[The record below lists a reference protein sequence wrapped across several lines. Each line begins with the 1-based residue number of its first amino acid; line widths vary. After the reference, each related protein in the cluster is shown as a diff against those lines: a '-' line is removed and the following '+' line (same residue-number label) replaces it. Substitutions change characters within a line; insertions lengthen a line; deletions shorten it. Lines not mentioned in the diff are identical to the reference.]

1 MDAVRAL
8 CLFFFLTENTFN
20 YETSIFKRI
29 VHIEWITL
37 QWPCN
42 GLLQTEAH
50 LPPGNQSPLFLFH
63 PSFPALLRSHSTET
77 AVTTAF
83 GFANDTSVSNG
94 GGLHKKTASPL
105 KKMAIILQVRHTGQ
119 LGVTNPTTSLQ
130 STFINIPENTCAA
143 YHDTENY

>member
-8 CLFFFLTENTFN
+8 CLFFLTENIFN

-37 QWPCN
+37 QWPCAF
-42 GLLQTEAH
+42 LQTEAH
-50 LPPGNQSPLFLFH
+50 LPAGNQSPLFLFH

-83 GFANDTSVSNG
+83 RFANDTSVSNG

-105 KKMAIILQVRHTGQ
+105 KKMAIILQVGHTGQ
-119 LGVTNPTTSLQ
+119 LGVINPASSLQ

-143 YHDTENY
+143 AYHDTENY